1 VETGIG
7 WLDQSASALRTE
19 AALMLTLGMV
29 VLALVTFAAM
39 LGFVVL
45 CEHV

>member
-1 VETGIG
+1 
-7 WLDQSASALRTE
+7 LRTE
-19 AALMLTLGMV
+19 AALMLTLGLV